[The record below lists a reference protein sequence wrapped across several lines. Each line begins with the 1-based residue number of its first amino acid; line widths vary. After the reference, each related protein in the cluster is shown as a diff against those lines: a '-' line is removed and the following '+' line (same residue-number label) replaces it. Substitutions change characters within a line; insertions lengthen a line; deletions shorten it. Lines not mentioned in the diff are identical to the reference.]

1 MDDVTAADAANHAAA
16 AGPGD
21 PAGGAPGPLPV
32 AAVAAP
38 PREGRGL
45 RRFRARWLA
54 LLAATAIALY
64 VCWLML
70 LPFVEVLMW
79 AAVLAIVFYPVHVR
93 LVRRVGRPGWAALL
107 SCLLVVGT
115 IVVPLAGVTLAV
127 INEARDA
134 AAYVQQNADELL
146 SPQSRFV
153 GFVKRWVVDLDQVR
167 VPLSADVQG
176 PPAPSAATTRP
187 VVAMRVWL
195 VDQLRTMGTTIAGG
209 AVTGVTF
216 ALSTVLKVIFVL
228 FTLYYL
234 FRDGER
240 IKATMFASLPLD
252 PGQAQRIF
260 DRTREVIGA
269 SVYGVLVVATL
280 QAVLGEIGFLAV
292 GLPSPLLW
300 GVVMFFLSMV
310 PVGSFLVWVPACL
323 YLLAT
328 GHWGKAIVLAAWSAG
343 VVGMI
348 DNVLRP
354 RLVGKRTRLHELLVF
369 FSVLGGLQVF
379 GALGLVVGPVVV
391 AITLALVDIFRK
403 ADRGTSVTEP
413 TLAERQ
419 AALRNVPPDDDDDEG
434 RGRGGGRGFP
444 VVVPAGRGEGGRRGR
459 RRSTQRAE
467 AGAAERGETP
477 KDG

>member
-1 MDDVTAADAANHAAA
+1 MDHETAGQPASDADAP
-16 AGPGD
+16 PGD
-21 PAGGAPGPLPV
+21 SAGGGPAPL
-32 AAVAAP
+32 AAFAP

-70 LPFVEVLMW
+70 VPFVEVLMW
-79 AAVLAIVFYPVHVR
+79 AAVLAIVFYPVHLW
-93 LVRRVGRPGWAALL
+93 LVRRTGRPGWAAVL
-107 SCLLVVGT
+107 SCLLVVGV
-115 IVVPLAGVTLAV
+115 IVIPLAGVTLAV
-127 INEARDA
+127 ITESRDA
-134 AAYVQQNADELL
+134 ASYVQLHADELL
-146 SPQSRFV
+146 GPQSKFV

-167 VPLSADVQG
+167 IPVAADVQG

-195 VDQLRTMGTTIAGG
+195 VDQLRNMGGVIAGG

-216 ALSTVLKVIFVL
+216 ALGTVLQVIFVL

-240 IKATMFASLPLD
+240 IKVAMFNSLPLE
-252 PGQAQRIF
+252 PGQVQRIF

-269 SVYGVLVVATL
+269 SVYGVFVIATL
-280 QAVLGEIGFLAV
+280 QAILGEVGFLAV

-300 GVVMFFLSMV
+300 GVVLFFFSMI
-310 PVGSFLVWVPACL
+310 PIGSFLVWVPACL

-328 GHWGKAIVLAAWSAG
+328 GHWVKAIVLAAWCAG

-369 FSVLGGLQVF
+369 FSVLGGLKVF

-403 ADRGTSVTEP
+403 ADRGTSPAEP

-419 AALRNVPPDDDDDEG
+419 AELRNVPPELEDEG
-434 RGRGGGRGFP
+434 RDGGRGFP
-444 VVVPAGRGEGGRRGR
+444 VVMPGGRGGGGRRGK
-459 RRSTQRAE
+459 RRSTQPAE
-467 AGAAERGETP
+467 TGTTARTDLPSGG
-477 KDG
+477 G